1 MEHSSP
7 QSGRSFEHA
16 TPLSRVAGGLA
27 HEIKNPLS
35 TMAINLALL
44 EEEFERAAQLRDS
57 ESPQFTAREKRC
69 MKRVKTLQREI
80 RHLESIVDDFLVYSR
95 GGEINRSPT
104 DLIELM
110 RELLEFVEP
119 EDTSQGIRHHVRLPN
134 SLPLAMLDV
143 KAFRQ
148 ALLNLVVN
156 ARQAMP
162 DGGELIVQLER
173 RGSAAELVITDTG
186 VGIAEKDLERIFDVY
201 WSTKKAGTG
210 LGLATVRRVIE
221 EHEGKIEVLSEVG
234 RGTSFSIMVPLLV
247 ELVGGKRDGEE
258 GRTLEVD
265 ASVRPAQ
272 EQDTLEHDGPTDGP
286 TDESKHDSRDSTE

>member
-7 QSGRSFEHA
+7 NSGQPGRKIEQA

-57 ESPQFTAREKRC
+57 ESPQLTAREKRC

-95 GGEINRSPT
+95 GGEINRAPT
-104 DLIELM
+104 DLLQLI
-110 RELLEFVEP
+110 REVVEFVEP
-119 EDTSQGIRHHVRLPN
+119 EDTSQGVRHHVRLPN
-134 SLPLAMLDV
+134 SLPLVMLDE
-143 KAFRQ
+143 KAYRQ

-173 RGSAAELVITDTG
+173 HGSVAELVITDTG
-186 VGIAEKDLERIFDVY
+186 VGIEEKDLERIFDVY
-201 WSTKKAGTG
+201 WSTKKGGTG

-221 EHEGKIEVLSEVG
+221 EHEGTIEVLSEVG
-234 RGTSFSIMVPLLV
+234 RGTSFKVMVPLLV
-247 ELVGGKRDGEE
+247 ELAGTPRDFGES
-258 GRTLEVD
+258 RTLEVD
-265 ASVRPAQ
+265 ASVRSV
-272 EQDTLEHDGPTDGP
+272 EDK
-286 TDESKHDSRDSTE
+286 DETV